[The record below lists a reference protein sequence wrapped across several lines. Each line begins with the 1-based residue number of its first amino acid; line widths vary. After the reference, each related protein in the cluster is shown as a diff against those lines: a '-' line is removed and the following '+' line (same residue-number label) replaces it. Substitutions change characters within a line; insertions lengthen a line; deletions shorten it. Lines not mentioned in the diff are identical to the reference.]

1 MGRADGGGGERVMKV
16 MVYLLLAVITIV
28 CGIGWLTADISVKA
42 LIRYME
48 IKEYTLP
55 TAEDVAACTRWVV
68 RRKISRKP

>member
-1 MGRADGGGGERVMKV
+1 
-16 MVYLLLAVITIV
+16 MVTAILVIAATV
-28 CGIGWLTADISVKA
+28 CAIGWLTADISVKA

-48 IKEYTLP
+48 TKEYTLP